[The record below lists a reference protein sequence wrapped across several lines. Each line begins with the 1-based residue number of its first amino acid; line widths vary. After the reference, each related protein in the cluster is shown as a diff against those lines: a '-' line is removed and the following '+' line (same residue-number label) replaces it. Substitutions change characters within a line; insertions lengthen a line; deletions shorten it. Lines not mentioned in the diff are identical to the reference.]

1 MSIEQ
6 VTRVVVL
13 DQTLPADLPVRRVQA
28 RRITMQPAA
37 AVGVHTHN
45 GPVFGSIE
53 EGSAIY
59 QLRDE
64 PELILTPGDL
74 FYEPADERIRF
85 DAGPEGVTFLAYF
98 PVTDG
103 QEPLLEIVD

>member
-1 MSIEQ
+1 MSVEAI
-6 VTRVVVL
+6 TREVVL
-13 DQTLPADLPVRRVQA
+13 DQVLPADLAVRRVQA
-28 RRITMQPAA
+28 RRITMVPDT

-53 EGSAIY
+53 SGSAIY

-64 PELILTPGDL
+64 PELVLNPGDL
-74 FYEPADERIRF
+74 FYEPADELIRF
-85 DAGPEGVTFLAYF
+85 DAGPDGVTFLAYF

-103 QEPLLEIVD
+103 QEPLLEIVG